1 MGIILVEGGI
11 PLYGEINISGSKNAA
26 LPILAASILCD
37 REVKISN
44 IPDLKDIESMTA
56 LLAQHGVKTTT
67 GGTSNIELGSKNRSI
82 ILNAKNITNLVAPYE
97 LVSKMRASILVLGP
111 LLARFG
117 EAKVSLPGGCAIGTR
132 PVDMHIKAIREMGAE
147 VELSE
152 GYIIAKVNGKLKGA
166 EIFFDKVSVGATE
179 NIMMAAV
186 LAEGKTIMHNA
197 AREPEIVDLA
207 KFLKSMGAIISGE
220 GTDIITVEGVDNL
233 LSTEHEVIG
242 DRIEAGSYAVAAA
255 ITRGKINLKG
265 IEPEMLRSQLV
276 HFKEIG
282 IGIEEGEHNIII
294 SGEGKFHKTD
304 IKTEP
309 YPNFSTDLQAQM
321 MTLLAI
327 AEGTSHIRE
336 NIFENRFMHV
346 PELNRMGAKISVEG
360 NLAIVE
366 GVEELKSAEVMATDL
381 RASMALV
388 LAALSANGGS
398 VISRIYHLDRGYEHL
413 DDKLGACGAKIKR
426 AAG

>member
-26 LPILAASILCD
+26 LPILAASILCGH
-37 REVKISN
+37 EVRISN
-44 IPDLKDIESMTA
+44 IPDLKDIESMIA
-56 LLAQHGVKTTT
+56 LLAQHGVKVKVE
-67 GGTSNIELGSKNRSI
+67 GKSSIEQGSKNRSI
-82 ILNAKNITNLVAPYE
+82 ILDAGNITNLVAPYE

-132 PVDMHIKAIREMGAE
+132 PVDMHIKAVQEMGAE

-152 GYIIAKVNGKLKGA
+152 GYIVAKVNGKLKGA

-179 NIMMAAV
+179 NAMMAAV
-186 LAEGKTIMHNA
+186 LAEGKTILHNA

-220 GTDIITVEGVDNL
+220 GTDIITIEGVESL

-255 ITRGKINLKG
+255 ITRGKINLRG

-282 IGIEEGEHNIII
+282 ISVEEDEHNLII
-294 SGEGKFHKTD
+294 SGEGNFHKTD

-309 YPNFSTDLQAQM
+309 YPDRRA
-321 MTLLAI
+321 
-327 AEGTSHIRE
+327 
-336 NIFENRFMHV
+336 HV
-346 PELNRMGAKISVEG
+346 
-360 NLAIVE
+360 
-366 GVEELKSAEVMATDL
+366 
-381 RASMALV
+381 
-388 LAALSANGGS
+388 
-398 VISRIYHLDRGYEHL
+398 
-413 DDKLGACGAKIKR
+413 
-426 AAG
+426 